1 MPCTSFS
8 LFRIEGVIANVP
20 EMLLSKGSDAPLALR
35 ALFRQCVAMAPSIL
49 VLDPL
54 TTLTARNP
62 SRQIDLSP
70 MDEAFLLELDRIL
83 EEAKENGVTMIGVT
97 IEKSWVQDR
106 ILRLFDEQVS
116 LSFDWLMGR
125 SSSACPVSA
134 IALCFSVISSNSSSN
149 STHRSNRKPGKHVS
163 SNSWRYRALPSRG
176 AISTRASNPQ

>member
-62 SRQIDLSP
+62 SRRIDLSP

-106 ILRLFDEQVS
+106 ILRLFDEEVP
-116 LSFDWLMGR
+116 LF
-125 SSSACPVSA
+125 
-134 IALCFSVISSNSSSN
+134 
-149 STHRSNRKPGKHVS
+149 
-163 SNSWRYRALPSRG
+163 
-176 AISTRASNPQ
+176 